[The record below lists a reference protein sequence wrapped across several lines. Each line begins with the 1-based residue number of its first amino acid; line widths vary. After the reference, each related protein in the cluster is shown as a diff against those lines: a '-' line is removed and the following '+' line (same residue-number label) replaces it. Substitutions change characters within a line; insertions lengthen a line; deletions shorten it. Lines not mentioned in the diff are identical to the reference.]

1 MYQEHLDAQ
10 INCPT
15 VLISMTSRI
24 TRVTLLLH
32 GLCSTPDELLSVHGV
47 LSRSGLKV
55 RHLVIPG
62 YSFDASLDHQVALS
76 HESWVQFVIEEVRA
90 IRAQGMGVNIVGLS
104 AGVTLALGVAL
115 KIPQDID
122 QLILLSTPLIIDG
135 WNIPFYHF
143 LLPLA
148 LYTPLGALWRY
159 KESKPFGV
167 KNERIR
173 EWIERELRQR
183 RISQAGASVLEIAHL
198 REHDRLRRL
207 VLNTL
212 PGRSLPNVLIIHA
225 KEDEV
230 AGLSN
235 VSWLEQSWRNGE
247 VRKVLLENSYHM
259 ITIDNDRAQVCEEI
273 LRCVA
278 EETPVDK

>member
-1 MYQEHLDAQ
+1 
-10 INCPT
+10 
-15 VLISMTSRI
+15 MTLRHP
-24 TRVTLLLH
+24 RVTLLLH
-32 GLCSTPDELLSVHGV
+32 GLCSTPDELLTVHGV
-47 LSRSGLKV
+47 LSRSGLMV

-62 YSFDASLDHQVALS
+62 YSFDSSLEHQVALS
-76 HESWVQFVIEEVRA
+76 HESWVNFVIEEVKS
-90 IRAQGMGVNIVGLS
+90 IRAQGWGVNIVGLS
-104 AGVTLALGVAL
+104 AGVTLALGIAL
-115 KIPQDID
+115 KIPQEID

-135 WNIPFYHF
+135 WKIPFYHF

-148 LYTPLGALWRY
+148 LYTPLGVFWRY

-173 EWIERELRQR
+173 EWIERELAQR

-207 VLNTL
+207 VI
-212 PGRSLPNVLIIHA
+212 RSLPGLNLPDVLIIHA

-235 VSWLEQSWRNGE
+235 VKWLEQSWSSGQ
-247 VRKVLLENSYHM
+247 VKTVLLDNSYHM

-273 LRCVA
+273 LRCVT
-278 EETPVDK
+278 EEV

>member
-1 MYQEHLDAQ
+1 
-10 INCPT
+10 
-15 VLISMTSRI
+15 MTSRI
-24 TRVTLLLH
+24 ARVTLLLH

-47 LSRSGLKV
+47 LSRSGLMV
-55 RHLVIPG
+55 RHVIIPG
-62 YSFDASLDHQVALS
+62 YSFDASLDHQVARS
-76 HESWVQFVIEEVRA
+76 QESWVDFVIDEVRA
-90 IRAQGMGVNIVGLS
+90 IRAEGLGVNIVGLS
-104 AGVTLALGVAL
+104 AGVTVALGVAL
-115 KIPQDID
+115 KIPQEID

-135 WNIPFYHF
+135 WKIPFYHF

-159 KESKPFGV
+159 KESNPFGV

-173 EWIERELRQR
+173 EWIERELSQR

-207 VLNTL
+207 VMKNL
-212 PGRSLPNVLIIHA
+212 PGLNLPNVLIIHA

-235 VSWLEQSWRNGE
+235 VSWLEQSWGSGQ
-247 VRKVLLENSYHM
+247 VKKVILDNSYHM
-259 ITIDNDRAQVCEEI
+259 ITIDNDRSQVCQEI
-273 LRCVA
+273 LMCVS
-278 EETPVDK
+278 EER